1 MGSLGLWYPANEKVL
16 SALQIGWKYVT
27 LSVWSP
33 PLLALRLYYMYTEER
48 RTSHSGVT
56 TRTCTCT
63 IKSLHYTSLTAFAT
77 QLYSPFDMSHKLSC
91 GEIGM
96 SNHLFKSYHYQLSV
110 LINSFTGIGAILR
123 RNDQLPVGKF
133 THTSHKHIPIHA
145 TYTTCYTCTHTAVYT
160 HMHTL
165 LVRAR
170 TPFLCKYKFTHTS
183 HKHIPIHATYYLYTY
198 TPVYAHK
205 TYSKQTCAYTTNGLS
220 QTHTCNLYDSHTHS
234 YKAYTCMTVC
244 KHMHT
249 SHTHNGL
256 LVFF

>member
-33 PLLALRLYYMYTEER
+33 PLLALRLYYMYTEEK

-96 SNHLFKSYHYQLSV
+96 SNHLFKSYHYQLSDQSF
-110 LINSFTGIGAILR
+110 LRACIKDCRNSSTGFTMVSIVERSVDDHCLYCRISNRICIHDILQF
-123 RNDQLPVGKF
+123 NVQCCC
-133 THTSHKHIPIHA
+133 SW
-145 TYTTCYTCTHTAVYT
+145 
-160 HMHTL
+160 TL
-165 LVRAR
+165 FA
-170 TPFLCKYKFTHTS
+170 F
-183 HKHIPIHATYYLYTY
+183 A
-198 TPVYAHK
+198 
-205 TYSKQTCAYTTNGLS
+205 
-220 QTHTCNLYDSHTHS
+220 
-234 YKAYTCMTVC
+234 
-244 KHMHT
+244 
-249 SHTHNGL
+249 
-256 LVFF
+256 